1 MEKEAKFK
9 NFSLLLA
16 AGFLVL
22 ACFFRFVLIGYQT
35 IALLLAG
42 CALFVM
48 LFDYAPKRW
57 MKKVLAGLCHCGRVW
72 SGVIGSTGC
81 DGIPRRYAC

>member
-42 CALFVM
+42 CV
-48 LFDYAPKRW
+48 
-57 MKKVLAGLCHCGRVW
+57 VCHAV
-72 SGVIGSTGC
+72 
-81 DGIPRRYAC
+81 

>member
-22 ACFFRFVLIGYQT
+22 AYWLSNY
-35 IALLLAG
+35 
-42 CALFVM
+42 CAAFGWLRV
-48 LFDYAPKRW
+48 
-57 MKKVLAGLCHCGRVW
+57 VCHAV
-72 SGVIGSTGC
+72 
-81 DGIPRRYAC
+81 